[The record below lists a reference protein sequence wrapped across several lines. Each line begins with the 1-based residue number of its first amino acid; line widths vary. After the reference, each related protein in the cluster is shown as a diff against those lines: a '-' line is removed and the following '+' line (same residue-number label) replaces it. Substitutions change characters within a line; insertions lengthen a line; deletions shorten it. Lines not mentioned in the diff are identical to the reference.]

1 MNNEDSD
8 EVKLGKLY
16 LIKTMV
22 QDLIKLL
29 GPDTSIKSAKE
40 MFPLIRMIDA
50 LIDIYGENA
59 TLSSVEKSDALS
71 ELTDEQNL
79 RLAKKVV
86 KIPETKPATIEN
98 VIHTLIN
105 MGYADLSLKSFLEY
119 YEKSIVGVPDFITT
133 RPLDNIRALI
143 DKYSDTCTIREV
155 YYKEMEDF

>member
-1 MNNEDSD
+1 LNNESE

-29 GPDTSIKSAKE
+29 GPQTSIKSAKE

-50 LIDIYGENA
+50 LIDIYGEDV
-59 TLSSVEKSDALS
+59 TLFEVEQSDALRDLSS
-71 ELTDEQNL
+71 EDNL
-79 RLAKKVV
+79 RMARKVI
-86 KIPETKPATIEN
+86 KIPENKPATIEN
-98 VIHTLIN
+98 VMHTLIN
-105 MGYADLSLKSFLEY
+105 MGYADLSLKEFLNY

-143 DKYSDTCTIREV
+143 GKYSELSKLREV

>member
-1 MNNEDSD
+1 MNNESE

-29 GPDTSIKSAKE
+29 GPQTSIKSAKE

-50 LIDIYGENA
+50 LIDIYGEDV
-59 TLSSVEKSDALS
+59 TLFEVEQSDALRDLSS
-71 ELTDEQNL
+71 EDNL
-79 RLAKKVV
+79 RMARKVI
-86 KIPETKPATIEN
+86 KIPENKPATIEN
-98 VIHTLIN
+98 VMHTLIN
-105 MGYADLSLKSFLEY
+105 MGYADLSLKEFLNY

-143 DKYSDTCTIREV
+143 GKYSELSKLREV